1 MDNPLI
7 IVAIFCAGIGIG
19 AGVCFAIM
27 RTSAQ
32 SFAIRAHAEV
42 KHREAVR
49 REAMEELKTVRQQ
62 LKQKSD
68 AYNSLRIQ
76 AEKINTTL
84 VNERSAS
91 QEKIATIESAEKRM
105 THTFQALASQSL
117 RNNNDS
123 FMQVAQEILKQHTQS
138 ASGDLDK
145 RKHEITRIM
154 QPIEQSLKQVQLH
167 VTDLEKQRVSAY
179 SGLQEQVRGLLESQK
194 GLKDETSKLTHAL
207 RSPGFAGSW
216 GQIQLRRVVELSG
229 MVAHCD
235 FTEQQTVGHGSNQQR
250 PDMVI
255 HLPGDTDIVVDAK
268 ASMTA
273 YSEAVNSQDLAVQN
287 DAMKEHARHVRNH
300 FQQLSKKAYT
310 EQFKRTPEFVAMFL
324 PGDGFL
330 SAALQHDEKLFD
342 DAVNR
347 KVLLAS
353 PTTLIALLK
362 AVAYGWQ
369 HEQLTRNA
377 QEICEVGRELY
388 DSMATPGEQLAKVG
402 KGLQTAT
409 EAYNGAIGNI
419 EQRVLVSAR
428 RFKDLHV
435 RTGGRDIPIL
445 TPLEHSFRQ
454 SQSPELVASD
464 AALISKRTLFP
475 VDDDGPTT

>member
-1 MDNPLI
+1 MYTANTKIRFTRREDAVTRRLTFSVARSHRFLTACETEFPSLAKAIQYCESIDEDLKYGRHKSPSSQTKLDNTTIVRDCAARAKAASARPAVQVNPWHQTIAHHPLTSGDEMNNPLI
-7 IVAIFCAGIGIG
+7 IVAIFCAGTGIG

-32 SFAIRAHAEV
+32 SFAIRAQAEV

-76 AEKINTTL
+76 AEKINPTL

-105 THTFQALASQSL
+105 THTFQALDSQSL
-117 RNNNDS
+117 RKNNDS
-123 FMQVAQEILKQHTQS
+123 FMQVAQGILKQHTQS

-235 FTEQQTVGHGSNQQR
+235 FTEQQTVGHGSNQQW

-273 YSEAVNSQDLAVQN
+273 YSEAVNSQDIAVQN
-287 DAMKEHARHVRNH
+287 ESMKERAART
-300 FQQLSKKAYT
+300 K
-310 EQFKRTPEFVAMFL
+310 PL
-324 PGDGFL
+324 P
-330 SAALQHDEKLFD
+330 
-342 DAVNR
+342 
-347 KVLLAS
+347 
-353 PTTLIALLK
+353 
-362 AVAYGWQ
+362 
-369 HEQLTRNA
+369 
-377 QEICEVGRELY
+377 
-388 DSMATPGEQLAKVG
+388 
-402 KGLQTAT
+402 
-409 EAYNGAIGNI
+409 AI
-419 EQRVLVSAR
+419 E
-428 RFKDLHV
+428 
-435 RTGGRDIPIL
+435 
-445 TPLEHSFRQ
+445 
-454 SQSPELVASD
+454 
-464 AALISKRTLFP
+464 
-475 VDDDGPTT
+475 